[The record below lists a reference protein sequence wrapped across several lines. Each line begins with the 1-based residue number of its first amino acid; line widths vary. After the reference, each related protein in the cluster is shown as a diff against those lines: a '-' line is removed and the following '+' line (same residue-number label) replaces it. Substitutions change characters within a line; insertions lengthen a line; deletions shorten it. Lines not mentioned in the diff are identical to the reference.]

1 MRLYPLGGFILVWRV
16 LPEAFIILY
25 TGLFFVLPGVLVGLM
40 FVLFL
45 IVSLFIALLLILSI
59 DVIFS
64 VLLDFCETY
73 NKIHVINSMA
83 NKIITIF
90 KDLYVF
96 IIIILINVF
105 NLKYVLKIL

>member
-83 NKIITIF
+83 NKIIRA
-90 KDLYVF
+90 
-96 IIIILINVF
+96 ILIVF
-105 NLKYVLKIL
+105 FFFFLPHKVVQKFFKNIQL